1 MNEIVTIP
9 IGRLHPH
16 ENNPRREL
24 GDLTDLANSLRS
36 MGVMQNLTVV
46 RMPDSVEKFGEE
58 HYTVVAG
65 HRRLAAAKEA
75 GLESLPCVIAELT
88 PLEQQG
94 MMMAENMQREN
105 LSPVEQAWGF
115 QMMLNLGDDVAGIA
129 QRTGVSK
136 RRVKTRLEIGKLDQ
150 KKLAKAMKERQISIG
165 ELDKLAKIDDV
176 AQRNSLLGQ
185 IGTYNFEWQYNR
197 ILTAQEAEKALPEC
211 KAALKRLKAKKI
223 ADNDKYS
230 GKYTDFNRLKITDG
244 AKALEE
250 AAGKTKK
257 PLFYWLGVDV
267 DEIRLYVERSNEPTK
282 KRDPAE
288 IEEEKQKKQTK
299 EELQRLQK
307 EFFEL
312 RAAFAAQ
319 QTVTPDNRETWI
331 KAAIAGL
338 VYGTLGYARGY
349 TQMKAA
355 LGLAPDKTAYAFEG
369 MKILREKQETIW
381 PAVIYAYYDD
391 GEEQGYFT
399 GYSYQWPR
407 YKKNDKLDEIYALL
421 EALGYHLADEE
432 QALRDG
438 THPLL
443 HRGEEAEA

>member
-46 RMPDSVEKFGEE
+46 RMPDSVDKFGEE

-150 KKLAKAMKERQISIG
+150 KKLAKAMAERQISIG
-165 ELDKLAKIDDV
+165 DLDKLAKIEDV
-176 AQRNSLLGQ
+176 AQRNSLLEK
-185 IGTYNFEWQYNR
+185 IGTYNFDWQYNR
-197 ILTAQEAEKALPEC
+197 ILTAQEAEKALPAV
-211 KAALKRLKAKKI
+211 KDALKKLKVKKI
-223 ADNDKYS
+223 ADSNRYN
-230 GKYTDFNRLKITDG
+230 GKYADFKRLKITDG

-250 AAGKTKK
+250 AAGKTQK
-257 PLFYWLGVDV
+257 PLFYWLGVSE
-267 DEIRLYVERSNEPTK
+267 DEIRLYVEGSKKPAE

-288 IEEEKQKKQTK
+288 IEEEKQKKSTK
-299 EELQRLQK
+299 DELLRLQE
-307 EFFEL
+307 EFFAL
-312 RAAFAAQ
+312 RAAFVSQ

-331 KAAIAGL
+331 KAAMAGL
-338 VYGTLGYARGY
+338 VYGTLDYAGGYS
-349 TQMKAA
+349 QMKAA

-369 MKILREKQETIW
+369 LKILREKQETIW
-381 PAVIYAYYDD
+381 PAVIYAYYGDD
-391 GEEQGYFT
+391 KDQSYFT

-407 YKKNDKLDEIYALL
+407 YRENTKLDAIYELL

-438 THPLL
+438 THELL
-443 HRGEEAEA
+443 HRGEDPA